1 MSDNTSGLVAV
12 HATKEYY
19 ENRIAELER
28 QIVVRRFESGTAR
41 LTVNGVEIPGT
52 VDFTLTEI
60 SCCDHTRRNE
70 RRLIAQWLREQCPA
84 PTEEASAWAYAFA
97 ELLEQTLPLDPMLGD
112 GAMLQAASQAVQEFV
127 EVEPGDE
134 VHTVRM
140 QRCCNGCGRQLRD
153 VTLAE
158 VDAAI
163 AGTPLPDVTD
173 ECGCAGVVDGSHE

>member
-1 MSDNTSGLVAV
+1 MPDNTSGLVAV
-12 HATKEYY
+12 HATREYY

-28 QIVVRRFESGTAR
+28 RLAGLPYKVGTAV

-97 ELLEQTLPLDPMLGD
+97 ELLDSRALDPMLGD
-112 GAMLQAASQAVQEFV
+112 GAMLQAASQAMQEFGV
-127 EVEPGDE
+127 AEPG
-134 VHTVRM
+134 
-140 QRCCNGCGRQLRD
+140 
-153 VTLAE
+153 A
-158 VDAAI
+158 
-163 AGTPLPDVTD
+163 
-173 ECGCAGVVDGSHE
+173 VVDEDF